1 MCLKYTYSFKKA
13 GISSISRL
21 RDTIPFNSSF
31 LKHTVNI
38 TQIMTIR
45 NLISFLVFTAVL
57 CSCASTELVRLS
69 VLEPAPVTLPGH
81 IKNIGIINRSGIAEQ
96 NKIVDVVD
104 KVFSMEGAELDKE
117 GAESGIAGLENELI
131 KNQRFDRITIIRDS
145 TLKSNVPG
153 IFPAPV
159 SWDVVEK
166 ICRKNKSD
174 ALFALELFDT
184 DSKISYAANPVTV
197 NTPLGKVPGV
207 EHQASML
214 TTVKMGWRIYDPVER
229 NILDEFPVVGRMT
242 FSGKG
247 INPVKAAG
255 AIIGR
260 KEALKQV
267 SNKAGQDY
275 ALRIIPFWLRVSR
288 DYYVRG
294 TDNFRTA
301 RRKAQAGNWDG
312 AAALWQSE
320 TANNKSKVAGRACYN
335 MAIISEI
342 NGNLGEA
349 MQWAQKAYEDYNNK
363 LALRYVKI
371 LENRAAKNAL
381 LQEQEAISAR

>member
-1 MCLKYTYSFKKA
+1 M
-13 GISSISRL
+13 
-21 RDTIPFNSSF
+21 
-31 LKHTVNI
+31 
-38 TQIMTIR
+38 R
-45 NLISFLVFTAVL
+45 NLIFFIFFTVGL
-57 CSCASTELVRLS
+57 YSCASTERVRLS
-69 VLEPAPVTLPGH
+69 VLEPAPVALPGY
-81 IKNIGIINRSGIAEQ
+81 IKNVGIVNRSEIAEQ
-96 NKIVDVVD
+96 NKVVEVVD
-104 KVFSMEGAELDKE
+104 KVFSLEGAELDAE
-117 GAESGIAGLENELI
+117 GAQSGLLGLQNELM
-131 KNQRFDRITIIRDS
+131 KNQRFNRVSIIEEHS
-145 TLKSNVPG
+145 LKSDVPG
-153 IFPAPV
+153 IFPSAIP
-159 SWDVVEK
+159 WDEVEK
-166 ICRKNKSD
+166 LCRKNTSD
-174 ALFALELFDT
+174 ALFVLELFDT

-247 INPVKAAG
+247 VNPVKAAG
-255 AIIGR
+255 ALIGR

-349 MQWAQKAYEDYNNK
+349 MQWAQKSYEDYNNK

-381 LQEQEAISAR
+381 LEEQEAISAR

>member
-96 NKIVDVVD
+96 NKVVDVVD

>member
-45 NLISFLVFTAVL
+45 NLIFFLVFTAVL

-81 IKNIGIINRSGIAEQ
+81 IKNIGIITRSGIAEQ

-381 LQEQEAISAR
+381 LEEQEAISAR

>member
-96 NKIVDVVD
+96 NKVVDVVD

-197 NTPLGKVPGV
+197 NTPLGKVLGV